1 MHGHQTGTRRRIG
14 AALRHN
20 RGKHSLSDPA
30 LDHDNPVSRT
40 GPLPCLQAGR
50 AQPQGTKDR
59 QGTPRNHPPGQI
71 ARLKDVHLL
80 NSFTGKTLK
89 SLKTV
94 TLPSGSLNWLE
105 TVYSYDSR
113 EKLSSEMAT
122 LDGEDT
128 VQIGQLPK
136 VIIKAEEGK

>member
-1 MHGHQTGTRRRIG
+1 M
-14 AALRHN
+14 
-20 RGKHSLSDPA
+20 
-30 LDHDNPVSRT
+30 
-40 GPLPCLQAGR
+40 
-50 AQPQGTKDR
+50 
-59 QGTPRNHPPGQI
+59 
-71 ARLKDVHLL
+71 

-94 TLPSGSLNWLE
+94 TLPSGSSNWLE

-136 VIIKAEEGK
+136 VIIQAEEGK

>member
-1 MHGHQTGTRRRIG
+1 M
-14 AALRHN
+14 
-20 RGKHSLSDPA
+20 
-30 LDHDNPVSRT
+30 
-40 GPLPCLQAGR
+40 
-50 AQPQGTKDR
+50 
-59 QGTPRNHPPGQI
+59 
-71 ARLKDVHLL
+71 

-94 TLPSGSLNWLE
+94 TLPSGSSNWLE

>member
-1 MHGHQTGTRRRIG
+1 M
-14 AALRHN
+14 
-20 RGKHSLSDPA
+20 
-30 LDHDNPVSRT
+30 
-40 GPLPCLQAGR
+40 
-50 AQPQGTKDR
+50 
-59 QGTPRNHPPGQI
+59 
-71 ARLKDVHLL
+71 HLL

-94 TLPSGSLNWLE
+94 TLPSGSSNWLE

-136 VIIKAEEGK
+136 VIIQAEEGK

>member
-1 MHGHQTGTRRRIG
+1 M
-14 AALRHN
+14 
-20 RGKHSLSDPA
+20 
-30 LDHDNPVSRT
+30 
-40 GPLPCLQAGR
+40 
-50 AQPQGTKDR
+50 
-59 QGTPRNHPPGQI
+59 
-71 ARLKDVHLL
+71 

>member
-1 MHGHQTGTRRRIG
+1 M
-14 AALRHN
+14 
-20 RGKHSLSDPA
+20 
-30 LDHDNPVSRT
+30 
-40 GPLPCLQAGR
+40 
-50 AQPQGTKDR
+50 
-59 QGTPRNHPPGQI
+59 
-71 ARLKDVHLL
+71 

-128 VQIGQLPK
+128 VQIGQVPK